1 MKLQAFILLTGL
13 FVIGAMAS
21 LRAATPQSPIR
32 LWPNGAPNETGS
44 FGPEHD
50 TQTSADKL
58 VGGKT
63 VEKITDVTVP
73 TITFYPAPAGN
84 SGATVVV
91 FPGGGYRIL
100 AMDLEGTEVCQWLN
114 SVGVNAVL
122 LKYRVPMRP
131 GLSRYAPPLQ
141 DAQRALGIVRSHA
154 TNWHINPN
162 RIGVL
167 GFSAGGHL
175 AAVISNNYEKRTY
188 QQVDLADTAS
198 CRPDFAL
205 LIYPAYLTEGDH
217 GTQLAPELPVR
228 AKTPPTFLVQTE
240 DDPVHVENSL
250 VYYRALK
257 DAHVPAEM
265 HIYSEGHHGY
275 GLRPTAFPVTRWSTL
290 AREWLHMI
298 GMIGNT
304 DSTKEQ

>member
-1 MKLQAFILLTGL
+1 MKLRTCSTLLVALLL
-13 FVIGAMAS
+13 FGATVS
-21 LRAATPQSPIR
+21 LQAATPSGPID
-32 LWPNGAPNETGS
+32 LWPHGAPDETGT

-50 TQTSADKL
+50 TQKPSDSL
-58 VGGKT
+58 VGGRP
-63 VEKITDVTVP
+63 VAKITNVTVP
-73 TITFYPAPAGN
+73 TITFFPAPAGN
-84 SGATVVV
+84 KNSATVLV

-114 SVGVNAVL
+114 SIGINAVL
-122 LKYRVPMRP
+122 LKYRVPQRT
-131 GLSRYAPPLQ
+131 GLPRYAPPLQ
-141 DAQRALGIVRSHA
+141 DAQRALGLVRSHA
-154 TNWHINPN
+154 ADWNLNAN

-175 AAVISNNYEKRTY
+175 AALLSNDYETRTY
-188 QQVDLADTAS
+188 KQIDPADAVS

-205 LIYPAYLTEGDH
+205 LIYPAYLTANDEGK
-217 GTQLAPELPVR
+217 QLAPELHVSSQ
-228 AKTPPTFLVQTE
+228 TPRTFLIQTE

-275 GLRPTAFPVTRWSTL
+275 GLRPTALPVTHWPAL
-290 AREWLHMI
+290 AQEWLHTI
-298 GMIGNT
+298 AIT
-304 DSTKEQ
+304 SKEQ

>member
-1 MKLQAFILLTGL
+1 MKLQTCVTLLAGV
-13 FVIGAMAS
+13 FVFGAMVS
-21 LRAATPQSPIR
+21 LHAANAHDPIR

-50 TQTSADKL
+50 TQKPTDSL

-63 VEKITDVTVP
+63 VAKITDVTVP

-114 SVGVNAVL
+114 SIGVNAVL

-131 GLSRYAPPLQ
+131 GLPRYAAPLQ

-154 TNWHINPN
+154 EDWHINPN

-175 AAVISNNYEKRTY
+175 AAAVSNNYGKRTY
-188 QQVDLADTAS
+188 SQVDVTDNTT

-217 GTQLAPELPVR
+217 LTQLASDLPVT
-228 AKTPPTFLVQTE
+228 AKTPPTFLIQTE

-275 GLRPTAFPVTRWSTL
+275 GLRPTAFPVTHWPTL
-290 AREWLHMI
+290 AHEWLHTI
-298 GMIGNT
+298 GMIGSK
-304 DSTKEQ
+304 DRQ

>member
-1 MKLQAFILLTGL
+1 MKLQTCVTLLAGL
-13 FVIGAMAS
+13 FVLGAMVS
-21 LRAATPQSPIR
+21 LHAGNARDPIR
-32 LWPNGAPNETGS
+32 LWPAGAPNETGS

-50 TQTSADKL
+50 TQKPTDNL

-63 VEKITDVTVP
+63 VAKITDVTVP
-73 TITFYPAPAGN
+73 TVTFYPAPAGN
-84 SGATVVV
+84 SEATVVV

-114 SVGVNAVL
+114 SIGVNAVL

-131 GLSRYAPPLQ
+131 GLPRYAAPLQ
-141 DAQRALGIVRSHA
+141 DAQRALGIIRSHA
-154 TNWHINPN
+154 EDWHINPN

-175 AAVISNNYEKRTY
+175 AAAISNNYGKRTY
-188 QQVDLADTAS
+188 KQVDLADNTS

-217 GTQLAPELPVR
+217 LTQLAPDLPVTS
-228 AKTPPTFLVQTE
+228 KTPPTFLIQTE

-257 DAHVPAEM
+257 DARVPAEM

-275 GLRPTAFPVTRWSTL
+275 GLRPTAFPVTHWPRL
-290 AREWLHMI
+290 AQEWLHTI
-298 GMIGNT
+298 GMI
-304 DSTKEQ
+304 DSKKRQ